1 MLVDV
6 SSADVYA
13 QAHLTGAKWVDYAA
27 LNLGSPPAPGTIPAF
42 EQLAT
47 LLSRLGL
54 NSDQS
59 APHIVA
65 YDGDGGGRS
74 ARFLWTL
81 DLLNY
86 SNWSWL
92 DGGLA
97 AWLDA
102 GGAVQ
107 STAMEDTRD
116 TQSVAGADESRSN
129 WVFNDAVRADRDYI
143 LSALNREDVT
153 VVDCRSAA
161 EYRGEDVRA
170 ARGGHIPGAIHSDWM
185 DTMSVENGPALRDA
199 TVLRKQFLDRGI
211 TPESEIILYCQTHH
225 RSSHAYVVLKSL
237 GYQSLRGYDGSWSD
251 WGNASDTP
259 VSSDSSPIAT

>member
-13 QAHLTGAKWVDYAA
+13 RAHLAGARWVDYAR
-27 LNLGSPPAPGTIPAF
+27 LNLGSAPAPGTIPALA
-42 EQLAT
+42 QLAT
-47 LLSRLGL
+47 VLDQLGL
-54 NSDQS
+54 NSDKN
-59 APHIVA
+59 APHVVA

-86 SNWSWL
+86 PHWSWL
-92 DGGLA
+92 DGGLT
-97 AWLDA
+97 AWLNA
-102 GGAVQ
+102 GGDIQ
-107 STAMEDTRD
+107 STATGAPAPET
-116 TQSVAGADESRSN
+116 GADANRSSWEIN
-129 WVFNDAVRADRDYI
+129 EAVRADRDYI
-143 LSALNREDVT
+143 LSTLDQNDVT

-161 EYRGEDVRA
+161 EYRGADVRA

-185 DTMSVENGPALRDA
+185 DTISLENGPALRDA
-199 TVLRKQFLDRGI
+199 TTLRKQFLDCGVS
-211 TPESEIILYCQTHH
+211 PDSEIILYCQTHH
-225 RSSHAYVVLKSL
+225 RSSHAYVVLKAL

-259 VSSDSSPIAT
+259 VSSETSPTAT